1 MIIFTTVITDTPM
14 MTIDI
19 IMIITNMI
27 ITSTLMIDLCY
38 GRPPNWPAS

>member
-19 IMIITNMI
+19 IMIITTMM